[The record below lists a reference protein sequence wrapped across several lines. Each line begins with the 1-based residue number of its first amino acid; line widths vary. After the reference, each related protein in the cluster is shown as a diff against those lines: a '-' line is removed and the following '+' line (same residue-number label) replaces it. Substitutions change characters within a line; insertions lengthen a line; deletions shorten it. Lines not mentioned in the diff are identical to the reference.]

1 MLIIGG
7 LLVILV
13 LTVATGYFVAQE
25 FAYVSVDR
33 GKLKQLA
40 DEGDAAAER
49 ALKVTSRLSFT
60 LSGAQF
66 GITVTALLVGFA
78 GEPLLGRGLADRI
91 GLIGLSDAASLT
103 MSLAITLGFSTA
115 VQMVLG
121 ELGPKN
127 LAIARPVPLARAL
140 SSSTLLYLMLAGP
153 IISLFDKAS
162 NALLRSV
169 GIEPVDELPQGAT
182 PEDLERIIADSAL
195 GGLLDDDLTTLLGR
209 GLAFRGHAAEEVM
222 TPRIDVQTVQADEPA
237 SRVLEL
243 LDTGHSR
250 FPVIGRDIDD
260 VVGVIGLHELL
271 SVPAEQ
277 RGTVSV
283 RDLADEAV
291 ILPESLPLPRVLE
304 ELREQHRQIAVVVD
318 EYGGFAGVITFEDVA
333 EEVVG
338 EIWDED
344 DDHEAEP
351 TPRTDG
357 AWQLPARMRIDEVA
371 TVTDIELPEKEDYDT
386 LSGLVM
392 HQLGRMAATGD
403 RVSVEWTD
411 RNPDGDVQQISVDI
425 EVLAIS
431 RHVPQTVAV
440 SPAQVTNLEPDDSDH
455 NDNDDNHNDDDDD
468 AHSDDR
474 DGVLAADE
482 DHETSPVSSVGTPA
496 SDERS
501 TP

>member
-1 MLIIGG
+1 MLILSG

-13 LTVATGYFVAQE
+13 LTIATGYFVAQE

-33 GKLKQLA
+33 GKLQKLA
-40 DEGDAAAER
+40 DQGDAAAER

-66 GITVTALLVGFA
+66 GITLTALLVGYA
-78 GEPLLGRGLADRI
+78 GEPLLGRGLADRL
-91 GLIGLSDAASLT
+91 GFVGLSDAATLT
-103 MSLAITLGFSTA
+103 LSLAITLIFSTA

-127 LAIARPVPLARAL
+127 WAIARSVPLARAL
-140 SSSTLLYLMLAGP
+140 SRTTLLYLMIAGP
-153 IISLFDKAS
+153 IISVFDKAS

-169 GIEPVDELPQGAT
+169 GIEPVEELPQGAT
-182 PEDLERIIADSAL
+182 PEDLQRIISDSAM
-195 GGLLDDDLTTLLGR
+195 GGLLDDDLTKLLGR

-222 TPRIDVQTVQADEPA
+222 TPRIDVETVQADEPA

-260 VVGVIGLHELL
+260 IVGVIGLHELL

-277 RGTVSV
+277 RGRIPV
-283 RDLADEAV
+283 RDLADEAL

-344 DDHEAEP
+344 DAEEAEP
-351 TPRTDG
+351 TARIDG
-357 AWQLPARMRIDEVA
+357 AWQLAARMRIDEVETITNIA
-371 TVTDIELPEKEDYDT
+371 LPENEDYDT

-392 HQLGRMAATGD
+392 HQLGRMANEGD
-403 RVSVEWTD
+403 RVAVTWPS
-411 RNPDGDVQQISVDI
+411 RNEDGEPQEVSVDI
-425 EVLAIS
+425 EVLSIA
-431 RHVPQTVAV
+431 RFVPEMVAV
-440 SPAQVTNLEPDDSDH
+440 YPEQITDLDPDSSH
-455 NDNDDNHNDDDDD
+455 
-468 AHSDDR
+468 
-474 DGVLAADE
+474 DGARN
-482 DHETSPVSSVGTPA
+482 GTPEHGQ
-496 SDERS
+496 STRS
-501 TP
+501 TAEGGQR

>member
-1 MLIIGG
+1 MLIVGG

-13 LTVATGYFVAQE
+13 LTLATGYFVAQE

-33 GKLKQLA
+33 GKLHQLA
-40 DEGDAAAER
+40 ETGDEPAKR

-66 GITVTALLVGFA
+66 GITVTALLVGYA
-78 GEPLLGRGLADRI
+78 GEPLLGSGLAAWI
-91 GLIGLSDAASLT
+91 GLTGLSDAASLT

-140 SSSTLLYLMLAGP
+140 SRSTLIYLMIAGP
-153 IISLFDKAS
+153 VISFFDKAS

-169 GIEPVDELPQGAT
+169 GIEPVEELPQGAT
-182 PEDLERIIADSAL
+182 PEDLERIIADSAH
-195 GGLLDDDLTTLLGR
+195 GGLLDDDLSKLLGR

-260 VVGVIGLHELL
+260 VVGVIGMQELL

-277 RGTVSV
+277 RATIPV
-283 RDLADEAV
+283 RDIADTAL
-291 ILPESLPLPRVLE
+291 ILPESLSLPQVLE
-304 ELREQHRQIAVVVD
+304 ALREQHRQIAVVVD

-351 TPRTDG
+351 TARQDG

-371 TVTDIELPEKEDYDT
+371 TMTDVELPEKEDYDT

-392 HQLGRMAATGD
+392 HQLGRMAEVGD

-411 RNPDGDVQQISVDI
+411 RDADGELQQISVDI

-431 RHVPQTVAV
+431 RFVPEVVALF
-440 SPAQVTNLEPDDSDH
+440 PAQITHVDSHDEGTS
-455 NDNDDNHNDDDDD
+455 DNDPG
-468 AHSDDR
+468 A
-474 DGVLAADE
+474 GAASRQNP
-482 DHETSPVSSVGTPA
+482 ETSDSTSSP
-496 SDERS
+496 ERS
-501 TP
+501 GR

>member
-1 MLIIGG
+1 MLIASG
-7 LLVILV
+7 LLVIFA
-13 LTVATGYFVAQE
+13 LTIATGYFVAQE

-33 GKLKQLA
+33 GKLAKLA
-40 DEGDAAAER
+40 DQGDAAAQR

-66 GITVTALLVGFA
+66 GITLTALLVGYA
-78 GEPLLGRGLADRI
+78 GEPLLGRGLADRL
-91 GLIGLSDAASLT
+91 GFTGLSDGATLT
-103 MSLAITLGFSTA
+103 LSLAITLIFSTA

-127 LAIARPVPLARAL
+127 LAIARSVPLARWL
-140 SSSTLLYLMLAGP
+140 SRSTLWYLMLAGP
-153 IISLFDKAS
+153 IISVFDKAS

-169 GIEPVDELPQGAT
+169 GIEPVEELPQGAT
-182 PEDLERIIADSAL
+182 PEDLQRIISDSAM
-195 GGLLDDDLTTLLGR
+195 GGLLDDDLTKLLGR

-222 TPRIDVQTVQADEPA
+222 TPRIDVETVQADDPA

-260 VVGVIGLHELL
+260 IVGVIGLHELL
-271 SVPAEQ
+271 TVPAEQ
-277 RGTVSV
+277 RGRIPV
-283 RDLADEAV
+283 RDLADEAL

-344 DDHEAEP
+344 DDEEAEP
-351 TPRTDG
+351 TARTDG
-357 AWQLPARMRIDEVA
+357 AWQLAARMRIDEVE
-371 TVTDIELPEKEDYDT
+371 TITDIALPENEDYDT

-392 HQLGRMAATGD
+392 HQLGRMAREGD
-403 RVSVEWTD
+403 RVAVTWSARSE
-411 RNPDGDVQQISVDI
+411 DGDPQEVSVDI
-425 EVLAIS
+425 EVLSIT
-431 RHVPQTVAV
+431 RFVPEMVAV
-440 SPAQVTNLEPDDSDH
+440 YPEQITDLDPDSAAGGETPPDTTAQHDDT
-455 NDNDDNHNDDDDD
+455 
-468 AHSDDR
+468 A
-474 DGVLAADE
+474 
-482 DHETSPVSSVGTPA
+482 TSAEGSQ
-496 SDERS
+496 R
-501 TP
+501 

>member
-1 MLIIGG
+1 MLILSG

-13 LTVATGYFVAQE
+13 LTIATGYFVAQE

-33 GKLKQLA
+33 GQLQKLA
-40 DEGDAAAER
+40 DQGDAAAER

-66 GITVTALLVGFA
+66 GITLTALLVGFA
-78 GEPLLGRGLADRI
+78 GEPLLGRGLADRL
-91 GLIGLSDAASLT
+91 GFVGLSGAATLT
-103 MSLAITLGFSTA
+103 LSLAITLIFSTA

-127 LAIARPVPLARAL
+127 LAIARSVPLARAL
-140 SSSTLLYLMLAGP
+140 SRSTLLYLMVAGP
-153 IISLFDKAS
+153 IISVFDKAS

-169 GIEPVDELPQGAT
+169 GIEPVEELPQGAT
-182 PEDLERIIADSAL
+182 PEDLQRIISDSAM
-195 GGLLDDDLTTLLGR
+195 GGLLDDDLTKLLGR
-209 GLAFRGHAAEEVM
+209 GLAFRRHAAEEVM
-222 TPRIDVQTVQADEPA
+222 TPRIDVETVQADEPA

-260 VVGVIGLHELL
+260 IVGVIGLHELL
-271 SVPAEQ
+271 GVPAEQ
-277 RGTVSV
+277 RGRIPV
-283 RDLADEAV
+283 RDLADEAL

-344 DDHEAEP
+344 DAEEAEP
-351 TPRTDG
+351 TARIDG
-357 AWQLPARMRIDEVA
+357 AWQLAARMRIDEVETITNIA
-371 TVTDIELPEKEDYDT
+371 LPENEDYDT

-392 HQLGRMAATGD
+392 HQLGRMANEGD
-403 RVSVEWTD
+403 RVAVTWPSRTE
-411 RNPDGDVQQISVDI
+411 DGEPQEVSVDI
-425 EVLAIS
+425 EVLSIARFVPEMVAVYPEQITDLDPGADQDDS
-431 RHVPQTVAV
+431 RH
-440 SPAQVTNLEPDDSDH
+440 DDEEHDS
-455 NDNDDNHNDDDDD
+455 
-468 AHSDDR
+468 A
-474 DGVLAADE
+474 
-482 DHETSPVSSVGTPA
+482 TPA
-496 SDERS
+496 SAGGRKR
-501 TP
+501 

>member
-1 MLIIGG
+1 MLILSG
-7 LLVILV
+7 LLVIFV

-33 GKLKQLA
+33 GKLRALA
-40 DEGDAAAER
+40 QEGDAAAER

-78 GEPLLGRGLADRI
+78 GEPLLGQGLAQRL
-91 GLIGLSDAASLT
+91 GFVGLSDGATLT
-103 MSLAITLGFSTA
+103 LSLAVTLGFSTA
-115 VQMVLG
+115 LQMVLG

-127 LAIARPVPLARAL
+127 LAIARSVPLARAL
-140 SSSTLLYLMLAGP
+140 SRSTLLYLMLAGP
-153 IISLFDKAS
+153 IISVFDKAS

-169 GIEPVDELPQGAT
+169 GIEPVEELPQGAT
-182 PEDLERIIADSAL
+182 PADLQRIISDSAM
-195 GGLLDDDLTTLLGR
+195 GGLLDDDLTKLLGR

-222 TPRIDVQTVQADEPA
+222 TPRIDVETVQADEPA

-260 VVGVIGLHELL
+260 IVGVIGLHELL

-277 RGTVSV
+277 RGRIPV
-283 RDLADEAV
+283 RDLADEAL

-344 DDHEAEP
+344 DEEEAEP
-351 TPRTDG
+351 TARTDG
-357 AWQLPARMRIDEVA
+357 VWQLPARMRIDEVA
-371 TVTDIELPEKEDYDT
+371 SITDITLPENEDYDT

-392 HQLGRMAATGD
+392 HRLGRMASDGD
-403 RVSVEWTD
+403 RVTVTWPARSADGDPQEVSVE
-411 RNPDGDVQQISVDI
+411 I
-425 EVLAIS
+425 EVLSIS
-431 RHVPQTVAV
+431 RFVPEIVAL
-440 SPAQVTNLEPDDSDH
+440 SPQQITDLDPD
-455 NDNDDNHNDDDDD
+455 
-468 AHSDDR
+468 AR
-474 DGVLAADE
+474 DEESASHAEAADGST
-482 DHETSPVSSVGTPA
+482 TSSSSADGH
-496 SDERS
+496 RS
-501 TP
+501 